1 MARQSL
7 YEIVSNTV
15 KDGKGKS
22 SIGYS
27 LFNSYEGTLKDLES
41 SPSFNSRFGEVGQS
55 ANRDAQGFIINSD
68 DSLSYQ
74 AQCEIKDYMSYFVDI
89 FDNNSNTT
97 KNCFVTVNKH
107 KNYHINNGLTLQNSS
122 EPTFPMATLLNDDI
136 KKLSSGL
143 GGDDKPCKIGVGI
156 SINYFGLQFFNKFF
170 GDLKWTSSA
179 IRELASKGYLYAEVL
194 FPRGGGQAWS
204 WHAKVTVDD
213 GGLQGSSFSLL
224 MPIPILLLNNFN
236 SLCKVVLTDVNGKQQ
251 IVGQGTT
258 IFPLAGSNY
267 NPKTAS
273 IEGLTPSFLKTYV
286 STGQVTTRHK
296 HTSLATQ
303 GTNKSLRARVRL
315 YFDQEAKS
323 DIQTKVGAIP
333 QNYQRNL
340 FRGHGTF
347 DSIVNYNEIVNS
359 NVNITFT
366 GGNTDSCRYAPNQ
379 VDWEWIKTSSWK
391 LYYQYKDDI
400 EKACRDN
407 DLNVRLLL
415 AHSAYETGYLR
426 KSTGWTAG
434 LFNTGGI
441 LWKTPNTIV
450 NGSKYGLPNVTLK
463 SSDIPNL
470 GNDGKGG
477 KSIHG
482 YFIDFQNAY
491 NGFFAHCYLVAT
503 SSNYG
508 FKTFNLQTVSQYAN
522 ALQNGVN
529 GKAPYC
535 ANCPEYAKT
544 IQLMYER
551 IKGVN

>member
-68 DSLSYQ
+68 GSLSYQ

-89 FDNNSNTT
+89 FDNSSNTT

-213 GGLQGSSFSLL
+213 GGLQGSAFSLL
-224 MPIPILLLNNFN
+224 MPIPVLLLNNFN

-273 IEGLTPSFLKTYV
+273 IEGLTPSFLKSYV

-347 DSIVNYNEIVNS
+347 DSMVAIDQLSHNNTLTVS
-359 NVNITFT
+359 NTS
-366 GGNTDSCRYAPNQ
+366 DSCMYQKGQ
-379 VDWEWIKTSSWK
+379 VDWQTLGKKQPQMLQFKEVWQQVCFQANVNVRMVLAIHVWETGWGKSTAWK
-391 LYYQYKDDI
+391 QYKNPGGLLYSRADKNYSDDVVKYDVWENQSKFGGVQAKI
-400 EKACRDN
+400 IHAGTKDGKFYEFRTHADGIRAKIH
-407 DLNVRLLL
+407 LLL
-415 AHSAYETGYLR
+415 TSKYYGINLGQYKTTSDFFIGLEKGVPHQKNKFDR
-426 KSTGWTAG
+426 KSYCPQVGYSTKVESVY
-434 LFNTGGI
+434 N
-441 LWKTPNTIV
+441 
-450 NGSKYGLPNVTLK
+450 S
-463 SSDIPNL
+463 IP
-470 GNDGKGG
+470 
-477 KSIHG
+477 H
-482 YFIDFQNAY
+482 
-491 NGFFAHCYLVAT
+491 
-503 SSNYG
+503 
-508 FKTFNLQTVSQYAN
+508 
-522 ALQNGVN
+522 
-529 GKAPYC
+529 
-535 ANCPEYAKT
+535 
-544 IQLMYER
+544 
-551 IKGVN
+551 